1 MKTMIKALFASVAV
15 VGLLS
20 SCGGDNKLT
29 LPKAPTDVTLP
40 GGDTLPSI
48 PSELSIPP
56 DFTIPPGA
64 TFPSNVSIPTAIIDQ
79 MITQFEA
86 AGMKVDRPCLENL
99 LKDEDLRKLVESAS
113 TPSAEV
119 IAKFM
124 TCFKA

>member
-1 MKTMIKALFASVAV
+1 MKTMIKALFASVAAL
-15 VGLLS
+15 GLLS
-20 SCGGDNKLT
+20 GCGGDSKLT

-40 GGDTLPSI
+40 GGDTVPSI
-48 PSELSIPP
+48 PS

-64 TFPSNVSIPTAIIDQ
+64 TLPSNVSIPTAIIDQ

-99 LKDEDLRKLVESAS
+99 LKDEQLRKLVESAS
-113 TPSAEV
+113 TPSADV

-124 TCFKA
+124 ACFKA